1 MPARPLS
8 PRLDPVDPSALTAE
22 ADELLRGAGHPDG
35 PTLNI
40 FATLVRYPGL
50 FRRWVPFAG
59 KVLAGELPAREREL
73 AVLRTGW
80 RCQSVYEWGQH
91 VLIGRAA
98 GLTDDEIARVQAGPE
113 DPGWDPF
120 DTAILRAVD
129 ELHDDSCVS
138 DATWAALADRYDD
151 RQLIQ
156 LLMLVG
162 QYHLVSFALNSLGV
176 QREPGVPGFEV

>member
-1 MPARPLS
+1 MASRPAS
-8 PRLDPVDPSALTAE
+8 PRLDPVHPTAVSAE
-22 ADELLRGAGHPDG
+22 ADELLRAAGGADG

-59 KVLAGELPAREREL
+59 KVLAGELPARDREL

-98 GLTDDEIARVQAGPE
+98 GLTDDEIRRVQAGPAE
-113 DPGWDPF
+113 PGWDPF
-120 DTAILRAVD
+120 EATILRAVD

-138 DATWAALADRYDD
+138 DATWATLADRYDD

-156 LLMLVG
+156 LLLLVG